1 MGAKPPH
8 YDTIN
13 LQGKAPEASAGVASA
28 RAAVEGRREEGPVA
42 GEVDTAT
49 STHMHPDLMRLWRVG
64 HAMLWRSGLVPSTN
78 DDAAATGERRMV
90 IVMDNGPGRR
100 RQSG

>member
-13 LQGKAPEASAGVASA
+13 MQGKAPEASAGVASA

-42 GEVDTAT
+42 GEVD
-49 STHMHPDLMRLWRVG
+49 PV
-64 HAMLWRSGLVPSTN
+64 
-78 DDAAATGERRMV
+78 
-90 IVMDNGPGRR
+90 
-100 RQSG
+100 